1 MHMARWMV
9 RPHMANAGISWD
21 SCIAVIP
28 GQRSVY
34 LLDDPQYI
42 MDNVPAKPHSFSLS
56 PSLPPSLPP
65 SLEKRKF
72 CKEAPGEPA
81 PSAGPSDGPLRGID
95 TRAQPSKK
103 A

>member
-42 MDNVPAKPHSFSLS
+42 MDNVPAKYKVRTKKKHVLHSNVIQFIYIVR
-56 PSLPPSLPP
+56 
-65 SLEKRKF
+65 ETII
-72 CKEAPGEPA
+72 E
-81 PSAGPSDGPLRGID
+81 DI
-95 TRAQPSKK
+95 KK
-103 A
+103 IFK